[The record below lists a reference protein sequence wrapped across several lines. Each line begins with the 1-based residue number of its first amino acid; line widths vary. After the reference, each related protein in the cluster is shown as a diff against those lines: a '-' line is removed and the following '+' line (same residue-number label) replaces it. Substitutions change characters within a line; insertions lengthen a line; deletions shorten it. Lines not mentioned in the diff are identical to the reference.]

1 MNSKITFTRW
11 RSAHENAVTAITGL
25 DPAGARVAAA
35 APQRRPFL
43 TARRRARLRRA
54 GLVLVSVALG
64 LAAWEAVSL
73 LVFGPFLI
81 PPPQAVVRAF
91 IPMSASGELL
101 HDIAMSLSRVFIGY
115 AVGGAVA
122 LFFGLLMGRIRL
134 LHDLAEPILE
144 LMRFLSP
151 TAMIP
156 IAVVWFGIG
165 ELAKYSLVFWGTIF
179 IVLISTIAGVGRV
192 PRIRQNAALCL
203 GASEAQI
210 FRLIV
215 LPSAIPYIVVGLRLA
230 LASAFVSIIPAE
242 LLAADSGLGYLLQQ
256 SSLLMQTDRI
266 FVALVMICTIGF
278 CADRLFQLVT
288 GTLLR
293 RYLAVT

>member
-1 MNSKITFTRW
+1 MTTSVSELA
-11 RSAHENAVTAITGL
+11 SARQRA
-25 DPAGARVAAA
+25 DVAE
-35 APQRRPFL
+35 PLRRPLL
-43 TARRRARLRRA
+43 TARRRARLRRI
-54 GLVLVSVALG
+54 GLVIVSLTLG
-64 LAAWEAVSL
+64 LVAWEAMSL
-73 LVFGPFLI
+73 LIFGPFLI
-81 PPPQAVVRAF
+81 PPPQAVARAF

-101 HDIAMSLSRVFIGY
+101 HDIAMSLSRVFVGY
-115 AVGGAVA
+115 AAGGIFA
-122 LFFGLLMGRIRL
+122 LILGLLMGRIRL
-134 LHDLAEPILE
+134 LHDLADPIVE

-165 ELAKYSLVFWGTIF
+165 ELAKYALVFWGTVF
-179 IVLISTIAGVGRV
+179 IVLISTIAGVVRT
-192 PRIRQNAALCL
+192 PHIRQNAALCL

-256 SSLLMQTDRI
+256 SSLLQQTDRI
-266 FVALVMICTIGF
+266 FVALVMICVIGF
-278 CADRLFQLVT
+278 LADRLFQVT
-288 GTLLR
+288 VATLLR
-293 RYLAVT
+293 RYLTVS

>member
-1 MNSKITFTRW
+1 MASISDLH
-11 RSAHENAVTAITGL
+11 SAG
-25 DPAGARVAAA
+25 DGVAASA
-35 APQRRPFL
+35 TRRPRL
-43 TARRRARLRRA
+43 TARWHARLRRI
-54 GLVLVSVALG
+54 GLVLTSLVLG

-73 LVFGPFLI
+73 LIFGPFLI

-101 HDIAMSLSRVFIGY
+101 HDALMSLSRVFVGY
-115 AVGGAVA
+115 VSGGVFA
-122 LFFGLLMGRIRL
+122 LFLGLLMGRIRL
-134 LHDLAEPILE
+134 LHDLADPILDFV
-144 LMRFLSP
+144 RFLSP

-165 ELAKYSLVFWGTIF
+165 ELAKYSLVFWATIF
-179 IVLISTIAGVGRV
+179 IVLISTIAGVVRT

-215 LPSAIPYIVVGLRLA
+215 LPSAIPHIVVGLRLA

-293 RYLAVT
+293 RYLAVN

>member
-1 MNSKITFTRW
+1 MASITDLNSAEER
-11 RSAHENAVTAITGL
+11 VGAI
-25 DPAGARVAAA
+25 PARRRPRLGARW
-35 APQRRPFL
+35 
-43 TARRRARLRRA
+43 RARLRRS
-54 GLVLVSVALG
+54 GLVLISLMLG
-64 LAAWEAVSL
+64 LAAWEAMSL

-91 IPMSASGELL
+91 VPMSASGELP
-101 HDIAMSLSRVFIGY
+101 HDVAMSLSRVFVGY
-115 AVGGAVA
+115 AAGGVFA
-122 LFFGLLMGRIRL
+122 LILGLLMGRIRL
-134 LHDLAEPILE
+134 LHDLADPILDF
-144 LMRFLSP
+144 MRFLSP

-165 ELAKYSLVFWGTIF
+165 ELAKYSLVFWATIF
-179 IVLISTIAGVGRV
+179 IVLISTIAGVVRT

-203 GASEAQI
+203 GASESQI

-215 LPSAIPYIVVGLRLA
+215 LPSAVPQIVVGLRLA

-256 SSLLMQTDRI
+256 SSLLQQTDRI

>member
-1 MNSKITFTRW
+1 MASISDLQ
-11 RSAHENAVTAITGL
+11 SAADG
-25 DPAGARVAAA
+25 VAATVT
-35 APQRRPFL
+35 RRFRL
-43 TARRRARLRRA
+43 TARWHARLRRM
-54 GLVLVSVALG
+54 GLVLASLTLG

-73 LVFGPFLI
+73 FIFGPFLI

-101 HDIAMSLSRVFIGY
+101 HDALMSLSRVFVGY
-115 AVGGAVA
+115 VAGGVFA
-122 LFFGLLMGRIRL
+122 LFLGLLMGRIRL
-134 LHDLAEPILE
+134 LHDLADPILDFV
-144 LMRFLSP
+144 RFLSP

-165 ELAKYSLVFWGTIF
+165 ELAKYSLVFWATIF
-179 IVLISTIAGVGRV
+179 IVLISTIAGVVRT

-215 LPSAIPYIVVGLRLA
+215 LPSAIPHIVVGLRLA

-266 FVALVMICTIGF
+266 FVALMMICTIGF
-278 CADRLFQLVT
+278 CADRLFQLIT
-288 GTLLR
+288 GTLLH

>member
-1 MNSKITFTRW
+1 MASISGLEPTSKGI
-11 RSAHENAVTAITGL
+11 
-25 DPAGARVAAA
+25 VAAS
-35 APQRRPFL
+35 PPRRHCL
-43 TARRRARLRRA
+43 SARWRARLRRF
-54 GLVLVSVALG
+54 GLVLVSLTLG

-73 LVFGPFLI
+73 WVFGPFLI
-81 PPPQAVVRAF
+81 PPPQMVVRAF

-101 HDIAMSLSRVFIGY
+101 HDAVMSLSRVFVGY
-115 AVGGAVA
+115 AAGGVTA
-122 LFFGLLMGRIRL
+122 LFLGLLMGRIRL
-134 LHDLAEPILE
+134 LNDLADPILDF
-144 LMRFLSP
+144 MRFLSP

-165 ELAKYSLVFWGTIF
+165 ELAKYALVFWATIF
-179 IVLISTIAGVGRV
+179 IVLISTVAGVVRT

-215 LPSAIPYIVVGLRLA
+215 LPSAVPHIVVGLRLA

-242 LLAADSGLGYLLQQ
+242 LLAADSGLGFLLQQ
-256 SSLLMQTDRI
+256 SSLLQQTDRI

-278 CADRLFQLVT
+278 CADRLFQLIT